1 MARLFL
7 DPKDLGSKS
16 KVFFRVNLSSS
27 IDNGIEAFISTFKR
41 LEGNNSFQPH
51 LSSLILPRR
60 EKKLCIDSA
69 LYRQHQCSR
78 LAECVKGNF
87 YFNLLHWDET
97 AEPEHGGHA
106 ELHVSAVSGS
116 GKQSKRKTIYSW
128 ILSWQFS
135 HYIIATLL
143 HMKPYLLNLQSRSWR
158 TTVRIIV
165 YSGGRLSE

>member
-1 MARLFL
+1 MLCM
-7 DPKDLGSKS
+7 
-16 KVFFRVNLSSS
+16 
-27 IDNGIEAFISTFKR
+27 AFI
-41 LEGNNSFQPH
+41 SFQPH

-60 EKKLCIDSA
+60 EKTLFIDSA

-87 YFNLLHWDET
+87 YFNLLHWAET

-165 YSGGRLSE
+165 YSGGRLSENCSCGGRAAIFAKILSRDREKVFHRDRGAKQQKLIEF